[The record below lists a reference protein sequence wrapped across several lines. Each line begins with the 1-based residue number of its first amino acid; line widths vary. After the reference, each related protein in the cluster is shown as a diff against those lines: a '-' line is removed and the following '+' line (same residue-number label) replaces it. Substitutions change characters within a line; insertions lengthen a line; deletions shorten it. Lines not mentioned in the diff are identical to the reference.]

1 MMKKTILLYL
11 VLFTSILLIDTIYP
25 QQGSSNEKEIINTS
39 GFNDSAHHWRDITD
53 SEQVFFPL
61 PDQKRYDPLQIRDI
75 ADNILLYQQKNGG
88 WPKNYDMSAIL
99 TEKQKEIL
107 KKGKDSLNT
116 TFDNGATY
124 TQVEYLARAY
134 SITKDDRYKNAA
146 IKGIKFML
154 KAQYP
159 NGGWPQFYPDTS
171 GYRKYIT
178 FNDDAMTG
186 VMSVLLEIKQH
197 EPYFSFIEKPLRKR
211 VDKAFQK
218 GMDCILKCQIKEN
231 GKLTVWCQQ
240 HDNIDYSP
248 RGARTFELPGKC
260 SEESVDI
267 VLLLMKIKNP
277 DPQIINSIN
286 SSVDWFKKS
295 EIKGIKIKIVPASK
309 VVYKYHKSSFD
320 RVVIEDST
328 ARPIWARFYEL
339 GTNKPFFANRDSKKV
354 YKLSDVDRERRTGY
368 AWYNYT
374 PQEVL
379 NAYPEWLA
387 GIGKKSEDRND

>member
-1 MMKKTILLYL
+1 MKKFISLCF
-11 VLFTSILLIDTIYP
+11 VLLISTFLTNAIYA
-25 QQGSSNEKEIINTS
+25 QHSSPNEGEIINTS

-53 SEQVFFPL
+53 SEQVFLPL
-61 PDQKRYDPLQIRDI
+61 PNQKRYNSSQVSAI
-75 ADNILLYQQKNGG
+75 ANNILLYQQKNGG
-88 WPKNYDMSAIL
+88 WPKNYDMLAIL
-99 TEKQKEIL
+99 TKQQKEIL
-107 KKGKDSLNT
+107 KEDRDSLNT
-116 TFDNGATY
+116 TFDNGTTY
-124 TQVEYLARAY
+124 TQVDYLARAY
-134 SITKDDRYKNAA
+134 SIIKDDKYKNAA
-146 IKGIKFML
+146 IKGIDFML

-197 EPYFSFIEKPLRKR
+197 KPYFSFVSEPLRQR
-211 VDKAFQK
+211 ANIAFQK
-218 GMDCILKCQIKEN
+218 GVDCILKCQIKEN

-240 HDNIDYSP
+240 HDEVNFTP

-260 SEESVDI
+260 SEESADI

-277 DPQIINSIN
+277 DSQIINSIKN
-286 SSVDWFKKS
+286 AVNWFKES
-295 EIKGIKIKIVPASK
+295 EIKNIKIEIIPAPK

-320 RVVIEDST
+320 RIVVEDST
-328 ARPIWARFYEL
+328 AQPIWARFYEL

-368 AWYNYT
+368 SWYDYA
-374 PQEVL
+374 PQKVL
-379 NAYPEWLA
+379 NVYPEWLV
-387 GIGKKSEDRND
+387 GISEKSEGRND